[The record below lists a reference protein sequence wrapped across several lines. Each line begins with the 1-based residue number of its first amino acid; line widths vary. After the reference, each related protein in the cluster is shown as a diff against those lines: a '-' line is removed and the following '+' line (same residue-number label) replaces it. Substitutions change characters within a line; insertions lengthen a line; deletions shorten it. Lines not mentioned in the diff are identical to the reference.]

1 MIDTHKKGDESF
13 IMSAVNVFGDNWRR
27 TINKQ
32 TKAAVLNA
40 VKERF
45 HAEMMFYD
53 QTHQQTQ
60 SIESLSK
67 QWNRDTSP
75 TSLDWAEKN
84 HADAYSLFQRI
95 WLEVCRETETEFV
108 IRRLSADLRH
118 KALSYD
124 GIRKRLADHWQ
135 LTQGFVMALWNIAMD
150 EIGEYIHTAYD
161 GAMDEAFAVSRKR
174 LAAAKFVFFD
184 QQYASAVNSIPLGRW
199 RREPL
204 CDLLDNPD
212 MSCISFEQL
221 QQVHHRMEAISIGYA
236 YDLIH
241 TDGMLF
247 SGISETKSVTPLHVA
262 KDSTV
267 LNMPKG
273 VEQKSA
279 VKAPVCSSLAKH
291 VVNRTNKHKANKWT
305 KALVSLSP
313 EQFAKLKAP
322 IEGESVPFTLCV
334 IDESLV
340 TVEIVRCGVSVM
352 VRLSTKML
360 CKHNKAL
367 FPKLF

>member
-1 MIDTHKKGDESF
+1 
-13 IMSAVNVFGDNWRR
+13 MSAVNVFGDNWRR
-27 TINKQ
+27 TMDKQ

-45 HAEMMFYD
+45 HAEMMLYD
-53 QTHQQTQ
+53 QAHQQAP
-60 SIESLSK
+60 SVASLSK
-67 QWNRDTSP
+67 QWKRDTSP
-75 TSLDWAEKN
+75 TNLDWAEKN

-95 WLEVCRETETEFV
+95 WLEVCGENETEFV
-108 IRRLSADLRH
+108 MRRLSADLRH

-124 GIRKRLADHWQ
+124 DIRKRLADHWQ

-150 EIGEYIHTAYD
+150 EIGEYIHAVYD

-212 MSCISFEQL
+212 MSCITFEQL
-221 QQVHHRMEAISIGYA
+221 QQVHHRMEVISTGYV
-236 YDLIH
+236 YDLVH

-247 SGISETKSVTPLHVA
+247 GGISVTKGVSVTSSKKAV
-262 KDSTV
+262 STGTTV
-267 LNMPKG
+267 LTMPNL
-273 VEQKSA
+273 A
-279 VKAPVCSSLAKH
+279 TPAPAQSSLSKH
-291 VVNRTNKHKANKWT
+291 VVNRVHKHKANKWT
-305 KALVSLSP
+305 KALVSLP
-313 EQFAKLKAP
+313 AGQFAKLKAP
-322 IEGESVPFTLCV
+322 IEGESLPFTLCI

-340 TVEIVRCGVSVM
+340 TVEVVKCGVHTM
-352 VRLSTKML
+352 VRLSTKVL

-367 FPKLF
+367 FPTLF